1 MPNLGLPELIVILS
15 ILVFSSVLPIASFVL
30 VFLTYRKVSAL
41 EQRLSRSQ
49 QTPPFLRQRRLQ

>member
-15 ILVFSSVLPIASFVL
+15 ILVFSSVLPIASFVF

-41 EQRLSRSQ
+41 EQHLSRSQ
-49 QTPPFLRQRRLQ
+49 QTPPFP